1 MDRFMHLMGLHGKSF
16 LPLFLGFGCNVPAIM
31 GARIIDSRRARLLM
45 ILLAP
50 LVPCAARMTVIVFI
64 APIFFGRSAM
74 LVAWGLIATS
84 LIVLA
89 VVGVLLNKWVLKG
102 ERAAFIM
109 ELPLYHRPNGRTIAI
124 QVWQNSA
131 EFLKKAGTLILIMS
145 VIVWIL
151 STLPSGDIKTSYLA
165 SVGKALAPLGALMG
179 LQWEMVVALLTGFV
193 AKENAIATMGIL
205 FGAGATDVGLDVAIA
220 GALTPAAALAFLV
233 AQMLFI
239 PCAANVAAIKQETR
253 SWGWTAFSVGLLLI
267 LSLAAGI
274 LAYQLASAF

>member
-151 STLPSGDIKTSYLA
+151 STLPSGDIRTSYLA

-239 PCAANVAAIKQETR
+239 PCAATVAAIKQETR